1 MTRRKQKSWKRLS
14 THERTF
20 CLVDAYFWPFV
31 QVAKVAKSEPRLQVG
46 SPSHP
51 ESDED
56 DGHVIVETEVLEP
69 LVANLDRPARMVSL

>member
-1 MTRRKQKSWKRLS
+1 MDGHHSRKGD
-14 THERTF
+14 T
-20 CLVDAYFWPFV
+20 
-31 QVAKVAKSEPRLQVG
+31 EPRLQVG